1 MANSVMKYHYV
12 WLIWSCAFLV
22 PWIILYLLCN
32 QQQRREMWWRSIFM
46 APFGLVWTAIY
57 EHFTWKRSVSRSDG
71 VLLT

>member
-1 MANSVMKYHYV
+1 
-12 WLIWSCAFLV
+12 
-22 PWIILYLLCN
+22 
-32 QQQRREMWWRSIFM
+32 M